1 MQANNK
7 NILYKQEREQLFVTL
22 QNIIGITN
30 NNFIFYDLEQDEDKK
45 KKILALLDD
54 IKKFYRYDNYHSILT
69 AKKNKW
75 FLVMKFIYR
84 KNGYSFYTKKY
95 EVIKNDNKIKTIR
108 YAVIKE

>member
-1 MQANNK
+1 MQSNNK
-7 NILYKQEREQLFVTL
+7 IILYKKEREQLLVTL
-22 QNIIGITN
+22 QNIVDIKN
-30 NNFIFYDLEQDEDKK
+30 DNFIFYDLEHDEDKK
-45 KKILALLDD
+45 DKILALLED
-54 IKKFYRYDNYHSILT
+54 IKKFYRYDNYQSILT

-95 EVIKNDNKIKTIR
+95 EVTKNDKKFKTIR